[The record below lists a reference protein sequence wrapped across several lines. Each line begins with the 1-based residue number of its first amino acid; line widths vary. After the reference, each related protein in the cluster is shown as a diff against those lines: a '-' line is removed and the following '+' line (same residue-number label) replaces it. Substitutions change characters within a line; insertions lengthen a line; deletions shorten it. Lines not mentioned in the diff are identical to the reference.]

1 MIVVIVVNYLCPTRG
16 QVLCAHAQFSF
27 HRVIASWA
35 VRRGLYK
42 NRKIYIFFKLNSQK
56 SSFGFLVKESY
67 LVGVLCFDWVLP
79 VGVCRVRVWSRVP
92 RRQQSVAQIDR
103 LLILWGGRGWGGA
116 EVQGSAQPILCHL
129 PIRGPT
135 IWGVPT
141 HSQYLR
147 GGQGR
152 QPVGAA
158 TLWGVVIWQKGW
170 RCRFRDELCECLSSL
185 SKTVG

>member
-1 MIVVIVVNYLCPTRG
+1 MIVIVVVNYLCPTRG

-42 NRKIYIFFKLNSQK
+42 HRKFFFCRLSGKK
-56 SSFGFLVKESY
+56 SGFGFLVKESY
-67 LVGVLCFDWVLP
+67 LVRVLGFDWVLP
-79 VGVCRVRVWSRVP
+79 VGVCRVRVRSRVP

-103 LLILWGGRGWGGA
+103 LLILWGGRGRGGA

-129 PIRGPT
+129 PVWGPT

-152 QPVGAA
+152 QPIGTAA
-158 TLWGVVIWQKGW
+158 LWGVVI
-170 RCRFRDELCECLSSL
+170 
-185 SKTVG
+185 